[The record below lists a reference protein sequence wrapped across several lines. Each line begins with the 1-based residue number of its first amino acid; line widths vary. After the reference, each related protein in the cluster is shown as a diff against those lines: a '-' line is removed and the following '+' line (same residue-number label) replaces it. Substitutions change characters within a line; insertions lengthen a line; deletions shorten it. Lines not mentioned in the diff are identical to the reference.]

1 MPTPTTTTSS
11 AKTTRRNGSLIGRAP
26 RLVVASAVGLAR
38 APGRFYGEMKDTFR
52 GDLNEPDVFAE
63 MTLTEHLVELRNRLM
78 TVVFGLLP
86 CFVIGFVLAGR
97 ILLDI
102 KQKANATQG
111 LDIRSPT
118 EPVMMT
124 FKIAAYVAV
133 ALGMPLIVYEL
144 VAFLAPGMT
153 RREKRVLFSALP
165 FVSLLFLGG
174 VAYGYFI
181 AAPRALTFLSTWNAG
196 AIDWQP
202 DAPEVV
208 SFFLTLMIGLGLA
221 FQLPVVMFILAK
233 IGIFPA
239 HLMRKWRKYAILL
252 ITVAAAVITPSTDPF
267 NMMVVAV
274 PLWLLYEM
282 GIIIARVFAK
292 NPMRSA
298 HTLPFLPG
306 STATE

>member
-1 MPTPTTTTSS
+1 MASHSPTTRWRRTSGLL
-11 AKTTRRNGSLIGRAP
+11 ATGAI
-26 RLVVASAVGLAR
+26 GLAR
-38 APGRFYGEMKDTFR
+38 VPGRFYGEMRNTF
-52 GDLNEPDVFAE
+52 GDHTDEPEIFAE
-63 MTLTEHLVELRNRLM
+63 MTLTEHLIELRNRIM
-78 TVVFGLLP
+78 AIAIGLIP
-86 CFVIGFVLAGR
+86 TFIIGFVVAGG
-97 ILLDI
+97 ILNDI
-102 KQKANATQG
+102 KNKANATQG

-124 FKIAAYVAV
+124 FKIAMYVAI
-133 ALGMPLIVYEL
+133 ALGMPLIVYEM

-174 VAYGYFI
+174 VGYGYFV
-181 AAPRALTFLSTWNAG
+181 AAPRALTFLSTWNAH

-267 NMMVVAV
+267 NMMIVAL
-274 PLWLLYEM
+274 PLWVLYEM
-282 GIIIARVFAK
+282 GIVIARVFAK
-292 NPMRSA
+292 NPMRINRM
-298 HTLPFLPG
+298 PFAP
-306 STATE
+306 TTQE

>member
-1 MPTPTTTTSS
+1 MGNATSS
-11 AKTTRRNGSLIGRAP
+11 RSRIGRTSS
-26 RLVVASAVGLAR
+26 LVTASAVGLAR
-38 APGRFYGEMKDTFR
+38 APGRFYGEMRDTF
-52 GDLNEPDVFAE
+52 GPDADAPEIFAE
-63 MTLTEHLVELRNRLM
+63 MTLTEHLVELRNRIM

-86 CFVIGFVLAGR
+86 CFIVGFAMAGR
-97 ILLDI
+97 ILMDI
-102 KQKANATQG
+102 KVKANATQG

-144 VAFLAPGMT
+144 VAFLAPGLT

-165 FVSLLFLGG
+165 FVSVLFLGG
-174 VAYGYFI
+174 VGYGYFV
-181 AAPRALTFLSTWNAG
+181 AAPRALSFLSSWNTS
-196 AIDWQP
+196 AINWQP

-221 FQLPVVMFILAK
+221 FQLPVIMFILAK

-267 NMMVVAV
+267 NMMIVAI
-274 PLWLLYEM
+274 PLWLLYEL

-292 NPMRSA
+292 NPMRGA
-298 HTLPFLPG
+298 NNLPFLPG
-306 STATE
+306 QSGVTE

>member
-1 MPTPTTTTSS
+1 METTTKSRSMLGRTSH
-11 AKTTRRNGSLIGRAP
+11 
-26 RLVVASAVGLAR
+26 LVAVSAVGLAR
-38 APGRFYGEMKDTFR
+38 APGRFYGEMRDTFR
-52 GDLNEPDVFAE
+52 TDLAEPDVFEE
-63 MTLTEHLVELRNRLM
+63 MTLTEHLVELRNRIM

-86 CFVIGFVLAGR
+86 CFIVGFLLAGR

-102 KQKANATQG
+102 KQKAHATQG

-133 ALGMPLIVYEL
+133 SLGMPLIIYEL
-144 VAFLAPGMT
+144 VAFLAPGLT

-165 FVSLLFLGG
+165 FVSVLFIGG

-181 AAPRALTFLSTWNAG
+181 AAPRALTFLSSWNVG

-221 FQLPVVMFILAK
+221 FQLPVVMFVLAK

-274 PLWLLYEM
+274 PLWLLYEL
-282 GIIIARVFAK
+282 GIIIARIFAK

-298 HTLPFLPG
+298 HNLPFLP
-306 STATE
+306 SNANPSE

>member
-1 MPTPTTTTSS
+1 MPTTSPS
-11 AKTTRRNGSLIGRAP
+11 TVAP
-26 RLVVASAVGLAR
+26 RSRFGRTSRLVTASAVGLAR

-52 GDLNEPDVFAE
+52 GDLDEPDIFTE
-63 MTLTEHLVELRNRLM
+63 MTLTEHLVELRNRIM
-78 TVVFGLLP
+78 VVVFGLLP
-86 CFVIGFVLAGR
+86 CFIIGFAMAGR
-97 ILLDI
+97 ILIDI

-124 FKIAAYVAV
+124 FKIAAYVAF

-174 VAYGYFI
+174 VGYGYFV
-181 AAPRALTFLSTWNAG
+181 AAPRALTFLSTWNAS

-221 FQLPVVMFILAK
+221 FQLPVILFILAK

-252 ITVAAAVITPSTDPF
+252 ITIAAAVITPSTDPF
-267 NMMVVAV
+267 NMMVVAL
-274 PLWLLYEM
+274 PLWVLYEL
-282 GIIIARVFAK
+282 GIVIARVFAK
-292 NPMRSA
+292 NPMRGA
-298 HTLPFLPG
+298 QNLPFLPG
-306 STATE
+306 NASPAE